1 MIEPVEKAILES
13 IYQPDTPVG
22 TRELFLGIEKRGFQQ
37 SEAFPMIDSL
47 EDRGYIIFSRNVW
60 HITKEGIGIL
70 TKN

>member
-1 MIEPVEKAILES
+1 MNPVEKAILEA

-37 SEAFPMIDSL
+37 SEAFPLIDAL
-47 EDRGYIIFSRNVW
+47 EDRGYTMFSRSVW
-60 HITKEGIGIL
+60 HIRKEGIELL